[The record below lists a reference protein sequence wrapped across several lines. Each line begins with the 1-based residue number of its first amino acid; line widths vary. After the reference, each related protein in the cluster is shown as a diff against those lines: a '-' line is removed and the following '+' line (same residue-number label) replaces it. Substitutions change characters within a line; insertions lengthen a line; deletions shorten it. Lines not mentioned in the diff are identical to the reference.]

1 MSSIKLYELNQEIE
15 EILEMMETAI
25 EDGDEDTLQC
35 CKDTLESMQIDV
47 DVCVSAYVESI
58 KRNQVFSDALKA
70 EIDTLKK
77 RKEVSDNKIDRQKEF
92 LKQFMQKVDK
102 KKVETSTCAV
112 SLRNNAE
119 KLTVEDEE
127 QLIEFLEHNAKWCV
141 DTVKKISLSKVKAL
155 CFSVP
160 FTKKEKT
167 QSLIIK

>member
-1 MSSIKLYELNQEIE
+1 MNSFKLHELNQEIE

-25 EDGDEDTLQC
+25 EDEDEDTLQC
-35 CKDTLESMQIDV
+35 CRDTLEGMQIDV

-58 KRNQVFSDALKA
+58 KRNQVFSDALKS

-77 RKEVSDNKIDRQKEF
+77 RKGVVENKIERQKEF
-92 LKQFMQKVDK
+92 LKQFMLKTEK
-102 KKVETSTCAV
+102 KKVETATCSVAI
-112 SLRNNAE
+112 RNNAE
-119 KLTVEDEE
+119 KLIIEDEE

-160 FTKKEKT
+160 FVKKEKT

>member
-1 MSSIKLYELNQEIE
+1 MSSIKLHELNQEIE

-35 CKDTLESMQIDV
+35 CRDTLEGMQIDV

-92 LKQFMQKVDK
+92 LKAFMQKVDK

-112 SLRNNAE
+112 SVRNNAE
-119 KLTVEDEE
+119 KLTIEDEK
-127 QLIEFLEHNAKWCV
+127 QLIDFLNHNAKWCV
-141 DTVKKISLSKVKAL
+141 EIKETIDLKAVKGLM
-155 CFSVP
+155 FSVP
-160 FTKKEKT
+160 FVKKEKT